1 MPPKGSSQ
9 LPYGPCANPVCPL
22 GLNVR
27 VRCGCTCGYEGVEA
41 VDEHSIFHPECTAKN
56 PTDACIIYEGDGDVP
71 WPKIVSKGHNIEPF
85 HGLHAG
91 RALGDPKYTE
101 RHDNTGHSGNK
112 DLRWRGISPSI
123 ADRMA
128 LQLLPPN
135 AVLCCWC
142 EGNYR
147 REDNEKA
154 RRHLNAVVATHV
166 ELLPDLVVHALSNI
180 VALQYW
186 LAGTDQRRV
195 WAVAGFRVMHDQ
207 GSRLQ
212 TSVVS
217 TTASTEARGVV
228 TVGGAAGEMASVART
243 LLTWLVS
250 MSGSG
255 STVPGQRNKLG
266 CETVIEQLSKTFKS
280 VFWAMIGRHLHGV
293 VTADTGSRVER
304 IASGDLTVMTPWKQD
319 FKTMP
324 AALTVTLTNLC
335 AGKRDLQ
342 PSQDRSD
349 SRREQLWRAVY
360 SLCCNTFYAINPQC
374 CEPIHC
380 GLNRLGRFE
389 GNQSLLHQLHGR
401 LGSTISNEKG
411 RINLIFDAE
420 RHVPLRDQFVKN
432 KLDKDCHWKFVDDN
446 IDAKDKGGRQHSV
459 QHSKKQ
465 SGHHALNREGHS
477 MNPPAG
483 VQVTCDDWV
492 PFSSVLESDL
502 LDHTADETAAGEGYM
517 LSFVVD
523 LQGYTGDE
531 QEALVVAYAR
541 KLAGEQEHEE
551 DMELTKADLD

>member
-9 LPYGPCANPVCPL
+9 LPYGPCGNPVCPL

-56 PTDACIIYEGDGDVP
+56 PTDACIIYDGDGDVP
-71 WPKIVSKGHNIEPF
+71 WPKGHNTSGEPF

-112 DLRWRGISPSI
+112 DLRWRGISPGI

-135 AVLCCWC
+135 AVLCSWC
-142 EGNYR
+142 EANFSNIHSR
-147 REDNEKA
+147 DDNEKV
-154 RRHLNAVVATHV
+154 RRQANEVVATHV
-166 ELLPDLVVHALSNI
+166 ELLPDLVVHALSA
-180 VALQYW
+180 VVTLRYW
-186 LAGTDQRRV
+186 LAGMSQRRV

-217 TTASTEARGVV
+217 TAASTEARGVV
-228 TVGGAAGEMASVART
+228 IVGGAAGEMASVVQT

-255 STVPGQRNKLG
+255 CNVPGQRNKLG

-293 VTADTGSRVER
+293 VTADTGSRVDR

-335 AGKRDLQ
+335 AGTRDLH
-342 PSQDRSD
+342 PSRTWM
-349 SRREQLWRAVY
+349 R
-360 SLCCNTFYAINPQC
+360 
-374 CEPIHC
+374 
-380 GLNRLGRFE
+380 
-389 GNQSLLHQLHGR
+389 
-401 LGSTISNEKG
+401 
-411 RINLIFDAE
+411 
-420 RHVPLRDQFVKN
+420 
-432 KLDKDCHWKFVDDN
+432 
-446 IDAKDKGGRQHSV
+446 
-459 QHSKKQ
+459 
-465 SGHHALNREGHS
+465 
-477 MNPPAG
+477 
-483 VQVTCDDWV
+483 
-492 PFSSVLESDL
+492 
-502 LDHTADETAAGEGYM
+502 
-517 LSFVVD
+517 
-523 LQGYTGDE
+523 
-531 QEALVVAYAR
+531 
-541 KLAGEQEHEE
+541 
-551 DMELTKADLD
+551 